1 MTTGFLKGE
10 KTRFV
15 LHPTHLESRRIN
27 FELNRSDGEPVR
39 VFVDNAELRD
49 FVETARTT
57 GEGLEFSVIDDELLV
72 PSKGPPVSTE
82 KSLDEIDRKILM
94 ELQGDAR
101 ISYAELGR
109 RVGLTTPA
117 VIERMLKLEDA
128 GIITGYRAEIDTAK
142 VGLPITAFVRMSIT
156 GVDYSHIIEVAVSSN
171 EVLECHRGTGGDSFI
186 MKVAVS
192 SVEHL
197 QELIDRLTP
206 YGITTTTIVLSSPVK
221 KRVID
226 VERQ

>member
-1 MTTGFLKGE
+1 MT
-10 KTRFV
+10 
-15 LHPTHLESRRIN
+15 
-27 FELNRSDGEPVR
+27 
-39 VFVDNAELRD
+39 
-49 FVETARTT
+49 
-57 GEGLEFSVIDDELLV
+57 DD
-72 PSKGPPVSTE
+72 
-82 KSLDEIDRKILM
+82 IDRKILGL
-94 ELQGDAR
+94 LQEDAR

-117 VIERMLKLEDA
+117 VIERVRKLEDG
-128 GIITGYRAEIDTAK
+128 GIITGYRADVDTAK
-142 VGLPITAFVRMSIT
+142 VGLSITAFIRMSIT
-156 GVDYSHIIEVAVSSN
+156 GVDYSHIIEVALASK

-221 KRVID
+221 QRP
-226 VERQ
+226 VEINW